1 MASKM
6 EKISEAVVAKVKLD
20 AQNIIREAE
29 EKAHEEIEKA
39 KKQREVRFEEEKGK
53 MLGEAVEEA
62 ARILAQA
69 SIKARQQLSS
79 AKADTIAKIID
90 GARKE
95 LPRISSDENY
105 FLNLIREAMEGL
117 GADKARIYVSLKDV
131 STVRKFLKA
140 DKELSGKIVEVR
152 ESNCLG
158 GVIAEDAEGKFR
170 IDNTYETRLEMLLPK
185 LLPEINKKLF
195 EAP

>member
-1 MASKM
+1 M
-6 EKISEAVVAKVKLD
+6 EKISEAVVSKVKLD

-29 EKAHEEIEKA
+29 KKAQEELEKA
-39 KKQREVRFEEEKGK
+39 KKQREVRFEEERGG
-53 MLGEAVEEA
+53 MLGEAEEEA

-79 AKADTIAKIID
+79 TKADTIAKIID

-95 LPRISSDENY
+95 LSRIAIDESY
-105 FLNLIREAMEGL
+105 FLNLIKEAVGGL
-117 GADKARIYVSLKDV
+117 GVDKARIYVSPKDV
-131 STVRKFLKA
+131 STVKKLLEA
-140 DKELSGKIVEVR
+140 DKEFSGKIVEVR

-158 GVIAEDAEGKFR
+158 GVIAENVEGKLR
-170 IDNTYETRLEMLLPK
+170 IDNTYEIRLEMLLPK
-185 LLPEINKKLF
+185 LLPEISKELF

>member
-1 MASKM
+1 M
-6 EKISEAVVAKVKLD
+6 EKISEAVVAKIKLD

-29 EKAHEEIEKA
+29 EKAQEEIEKA
-39 KKQREVRFEEEKGK
+39 KKQRDVRFEEEKGK
-53 MLGEAVEEA
+53 ILGEAEEEA

-95 LPRISSDENY
+95 LSRISSDESY
-105 FLNLIREAMEGL
+105 LLNLIRDAIDGL
-117 GADKARIYVSLKDV
+117 DVDKCRIYVSPKDAM
-131 STVRKFLKA
+131 TVERLLKA

-152 ESNCLG
+152 EYNCLG
-158 GVIAEDAEGKFR
+158 GVIAEDADGKLR

-185 LLPEINKKLF
+185 LLPKINNELF

>member
-1 MASKM
+1 M
-6 EKISEAVVAKVKLD
+6 EKISEAVVSKVKQD
-20 AQNIIREAE
+20 AQNLIEEAE
-29 EKAHEEIEKA
+29 NKAQEELEKA
-39 KKQREVRFEEEKGK
+39 KKQREAQFEEERDR
-53 MLGEAVEEA
+53 MLVEAEEEA
-62 ARILAQA
+62 ARIFAQA

-95 LPRISSDENY
+95 LSQIASDESY
-105 FLNLIREAMEGL
+105 LLKLIKEAVEGL
-117 GADKARIYVSLKDV
+117 GVDKARIYVSPKDV
-131 STVRKFLKA
+131 NTVKKLLEA
-140 DKELSGKIVEVR
+140 DKEFSGKIVEVR

-158 GVIAEDAEGKFR
+158 GVIAEDVEEKLR

-185 LLPEINKKLF
+185 LLPEISKELF